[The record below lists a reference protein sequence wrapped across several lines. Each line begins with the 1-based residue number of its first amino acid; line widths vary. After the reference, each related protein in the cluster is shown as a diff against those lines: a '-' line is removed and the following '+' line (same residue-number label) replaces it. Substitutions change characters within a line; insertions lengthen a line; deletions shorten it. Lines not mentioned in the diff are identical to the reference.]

1 VNPLEIKYEYP
12 NVEIML
18 REVTELKNRY
28 LKAEVPFE
36 YNLFIGY
43 TEYYCIFVL
52 L

>member
-1 VNPLEIKYEYP
+1 MKLEVRYEYS
-12 NVEIML
+12 NLETML

-28 LKAEVPFE
+28 LKAALPFE